1 MEKYVLELQAVLD
14 KYRSL
19 GISQQI
25 DYDKFYLYSIITHST
40 AIEGSTVTEIENQ
53 LLFDEGISAKGKPL
67 VEQLMNLDLK
77 HAYEQSIRWAKEHK
91 PFSVEM
97 LKQLSALVMK
107 NTGSV
112 YSTLQG
118 EFDSSKGDLRLLGV
132 TAGAGGRSY
141 MNFLKAPARLADFC
155 NEINRRRELLLEK
168 PSEMDAYLLSFD
180 AHNILVSIH
189 PWVDGNGRMSRLIMN
204 HLQFEFNLVPT
215 KVMTDDKAAFRKRYS
230 LAELD
235 VAYYIE
241 RLERLPLLSPERK
254 LLQELFLDKWHRLLT
269 TKEYDY
275 QYHHIGSLCEGFV
288 LLDKQNGLKTVA
300 DVTGSRVRWLLL
312 NRPELYRRIVPYEKA
327 MEQNRH
333 IRELVRVLGKHSKGE
348 KRSFDPLG
356 GVREEQLVRHA
367 VRSDIEGITL
377 GNDLNHLLPVEYC
390 YLTDEV
396 LRPVFM
402 QKFVEKRLQVFDSRS
417 AEDSSVLQK
426 GRKPVSGQGPFVVC
440 LDTSGSMQGKREI
453 LAKSA
458 LLAVAKLVDGTHRKC
473 YVINFAED
481 IHCMLIKDLRADF
494 PLLADFLNYRFDGGT
509 NMVPA
514 LKEAVRLIQ
523 TNGWHRSDVV
533 MISDFEMPPVGDEL
547 MKQIMGIKHR
557 DTSFYALVFGSRP
570 EMDYLSICD
579 RTWEMEIP

>member
-141 MNFLKAPARLADFC
+141 MNFLKVPARLADFC
-155 NEINRRRELLLEK
+155 NEINRRRELLLEN

-215 KVMTDDKAAFRKRYS
+215 KVMTDDKAAYIEALNASREEESMLPFRSFMLQEHIKNLKAEIEQYERSMDDDVVINVGKDFKNVGKEKLIELSERQQNIISVVKCHPTITIPELAQRMSGKKTVTTRTIERDIAALQAKGILKREGGRKRG
-230 LAELD
+230 
-235 VAYYIE
+235 
-241 RLERLPLLSPERK
+241 
-254 LLQELFLDKWHRLLT
+254 KW
-269 TKEYDY
+269 
-275 QYHHIGSLCEGFV
+275 IV
-288 LLDKQNGLKTVA
+288 VNILK
-300 DVTGSRVRWLLL
+300 
-312 NRPELYRRIVPYEKA
+312 N
-327 MEQNRH
+327 
-333 IRELVRVLGKHSKGE
+333 
-348 KRSFDPLG
+348 
-356 GVREEQLVRHA
+356 
-367 VRSDIEGITL
+367 
-377 GNDLNHLLPVEYC
+377 
-390 YLTDEV
+390 
-396 LRPVFM
+396 
-402 QKFVEKRLQVFDSRS
+402 
-417 AEDSSVLQK
+417 
-426 GRKPVSGQGPFVVC
+426 
-440 LDTSGSMQGKREI
+440 
-453 LAKSA
+453 
-458 LLAVAKLVDGTHRKC
+458 
-473 YVINFAED
+473 
-481 IHCMLIKDLRADF
+481 
-494 PLLADFLNYRFDGGT
+494 
-509 NMVPA
+509 
-514 LKEAVRLIQ
+514 
-523 TNGWHRSDVV
+523 
-533 MISDFEMPPVGDEL
+533 
-547 MKQIMGIKHR
+547 
-557 DTSFYALVFGSRP
+557 
-570 EMDYLSICD
+570 
-579 RTWEMEIP
+579 